1 MQFGLFYEHQS
12 PAPFSA
18 EQDRVIFQNA
28 LDELELADKLGYDY
42 AWLVEHH
49 FLEEY
54 SHSSAPDVF
63 LAALSQRTK
72 RMRLGHGICVMPP
85 KINHPARVAE
95 RIATLDLISNGRV
108 EWGTGES
115 GTAVE
120 LEGFG
125 VDPELK
131 RAMWH
136 EATEQTANM
145 LTMTPYPGFQG
156 EHFAMP
162 TRNVVPK
169 PLQNP
174 HPPLWVACSRLDT
187 ILHAARNGMG
197 ALVFGFA
204 APEEAGKWVKAYY
217 DIIKSDEC
225 VPIGHAVNANFA
237 IVTALSVNQ
246 DEQVAIERGTEGF
259 KYFGY
264 SLGFYAAFGKTIPG
278 HTTLWDDFKKV
289 EAGIADNHGN
299 GGIGTPDQV
308 FEHCKAY
315 ADVGVDQIIFVQ
327 QTGLA
332 NHAHI
337 CESLD
342 LFANTAMPRLKEG
355 EAERLAS
362 KQAELAP
369 FIDAALARKPRMAAI
384 SKEEIEPVRSYGLRK
399 KEEGNFQDIRSDRG
413 GGLAVV
419 SDDPLALVSSQAEQ
433 AARADGAA
441 R

>member
-12 PAPFSA
+12 PAPFTA
-18 EQDRVIFQNA
+18 AKDMQIFHNA

-63 LAALSQRTK
+63 LGALSQRTK

-85 KINHPARVAE
+85 LINHPARVAE
-95 RIATLDLISNGRV
+95 RIATLDLLSKGRI

-115 GTAVE
+115 GTAME

-125 VDPELK
+125 VDPDLK
-131 RAMWH
+131 KGMWR
-136 EATEQTANM
+136 EATEQCANM

-156 EHFAMP
+156 EYFSMP
-162 TRNVVPK
+162 TRNIVPK
-169 PLQNP
+169 PIQAP
-174 HPPLWVACSRLDT
+174 HPPLWVACSRRDT

-204 APEEAGKWVKAYY
+204 APEQAGKWVQEYY

-237 IVTALSVNQ
+237 IVTALSVNE
-246 DEQVAIERGTEGF
+246 DEQVAIDRGTEGF

-264 SLGFYAAFGKTIPG
+264 SLGFYASFGKLKPG
-278 HTTLWDDFKKV
+278 HSSVWEDFKKA
-289 EAGIADNHGN
+289 EAGIEDNHGN
-299 GGIGTPDQV
+299 GGIGTPEQV
-308 FEHCKAY
+308 HDHCKAY

-327 QTGLA
+327 QTGPA
-332 NHAHI
+332 NHDHI
-337 CESLD
+337 CESLE
-342 LFANTAMPRLKEG
+342 LFATTAMPRLKVG
-355 EAERLAS
+355 EEERLAK

-369 FIDAALARKPRMAAI
+369 YFEAALARKSKMAPLAV
-384 SKEEIEPVRSYGLRK
+384 EDIEVVKSYGLRK
-399 KEEGNFQDIRSDRG
+399 KEAGTYENVRSDRG

-419 SDDPLALVSSQAEQ
+419 ADDPLALVSNQAEKASQ
-433 AARADGAA
+433 P
-441 R
+441 

>member
-12 PAPFSA
+12 PAPFTA
-18 EQDRVIFQNA
+18 EKDMAIFHNA

-63 LAALSQRTK
+63 LGALSQRTK

-85 KINHPARVAE
+85 RINHPARVAE
-95 RIATLDLISNGRV
+95 RIATLDLLSKGRV

-115 GTAVE
+115 GTAME

-125 VDPELK
+125 VDPDLK
-131 RAMWH
+131 KGMWR
-136 EATEQTANM
+136 EATEQCANM
-145 LTMTPYPGFQG
+145 LAMTPYPGFQG

-162 TRNVVPK
+162 TRNIVPK
-169 PLQNP
+169 PIQAP
-174 HPPLWVACSRLDT
+174 HPPLWVACSRRDT

-204 APEEAGKWVKAYY
+204 APEQAGKWVEEYY
-217 DIIKSDEC
+217 AIIKSDEC
-225 VPIGHAVNANFA
+225 VPIGHTVNANFA
-237 IVTALSVNQ
+237 IVTALSVNE
-246 DEQVAIERGTEGF
+246 DEQVAIDRGTEGF

-264 SLGFYAAFGKTIPG
+264 SLGHYASFGKGKPG
-278 HTTLWDDFKKV
+278 HSTVWDDFKRA
-289 EAGIADNHGN
+289 ESSIADNHGN

-308 FEHCKAY
+308 HDHCKAY

-327 QTGLA
+327 QTGPA
-332 NHAHI
+332 NHDHI
-337 CESLD
+337 CESLE
-342 LFANTAMPRLKEG
+342 LFATTAMPRLKANE
-355 EAERLAS
+355 EERLAT
-362 KQAELAP
+362 KATELAP
-369 FIDAALARKPRMAAI
+369 YIEAALARKPRMAPLA
-384 SKEEIEPVRSYGLRK
+384 EADIELVKSYGLRK
-399 KEEGNFQDIRSDRG
+399 KEAGTFQDVRTDRG

-419 SDDPLALVSSQAEQ
+419 SDDPLALVSNAAEKASQA
-433 AARADGAA
+433 
-441 R
+441 